1 MRKLFGV
8 LLITISLPIFAA
20 LHQSGNVQPFNPVAI
35 AGHVKPTGEECS
47 CGEPNCVPDYPTEC
61 IGGRPQP
68 VDLGNVFLLIV
79 FGSAVWFGVVK
90 R

>member
-1 MRKLFGV
+1 MKRLFGV
-8 LLITISLPIFAA
+8 LLITISLPILAA

-61 IGGRPQP
+61 LGGSPQP
-68 VDLGNVFLLIV
+68 VDLGGGLLLAALCV
-79 FGSAVWFGVVK
+79 AVWLRFK
-90 R
+90 S